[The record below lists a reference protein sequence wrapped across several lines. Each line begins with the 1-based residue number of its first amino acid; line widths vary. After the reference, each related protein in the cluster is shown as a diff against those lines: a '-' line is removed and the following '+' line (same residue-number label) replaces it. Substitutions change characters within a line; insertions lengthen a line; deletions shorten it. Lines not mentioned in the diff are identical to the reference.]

1 MTSSHYCTAERQ
13 YRMPVPYG
21 SQRTPTAQWTATAA
35 GACLVRAHGTGV
47 PVRSVTFGRVQ
58 DLGIRDINNMGA
70 AMAPAAY
77 DTLRAHFTA
86 TATGPEDYDLIV
98 TGDLGQLGKEMLL
111 ELARRDGVS
120 LGGKLTDCGTM
131 VFDNDKQDV
140 HAGGSGC
147 GCSASVLCGHLLR
160 RMREGELHRLLFCAT
175 GALLSPVSSWQG
187 ESIPG
192 VCHAV
197 SIVTERR

>member
-1 MTSSHYCTAERQ
+1 M
-13 YRMPVPYG
+13 VPAV
-21 SQRTPTAQWTATAA
+21 TP
-35 GACLVRAHGTGV
+35 
-47 PVRSVTFGRVQ
+47 
-58 DLGIRDINNMGA
+58 
-70 AMAPAAY
+70 AMAPAAA
-77 DTLRAHFTA
+77 DTLMNFLKDTDTCAS
-86 TATGPEDYDLIV
+86 DYDLIA
-98 TGDLGQLGKEMLL
+98 TGDLGLVGSELLKELL
-111 ELARRDGVS
+111 EKENIA
-120 LGGKLTDCGTM
+120 LGNNYCDCGLLL
-131 VFDNDKQDV
+131 FDREKQDV

-197 SIVTERR
+197 SLVTERR